1 MIDANK
7 PMTVSLSAG
16 FMNVVMQALY
26 DLPYKHSAPVID
38 ELRRQISEA
47 TPEAFEIAAAEAPR
61 VNGMDVARE

>member
-16 FMNVVMQALY
+16 YMNVVMQALY
-26 DLPYKHSAPVID
+26 KLPYEHSAPVID

-47 TPEAFEIAAAEAPR
+47 APEAFETAPR

>member
-16 FMNVVMQALY
+16 YMNVVMQALY
-26 DLPYKHSAPVID
+26 ELPFKHSAPVIE

-47 TPEAFEIAAAEAPR
+47 APEAFEAAATAPR
-61 VNGMDVARE
+61 VNGMDVVRE